1 MQWSSNNGQCCR
13 MWRESKVGWAD
24 DGILYY
30 SYDLTHMAVSFDS
43 EAVVD
48 ISSVFLDLVVDIVE
62 NI

>member
-1 MQWSSNNGQCCR
+1 